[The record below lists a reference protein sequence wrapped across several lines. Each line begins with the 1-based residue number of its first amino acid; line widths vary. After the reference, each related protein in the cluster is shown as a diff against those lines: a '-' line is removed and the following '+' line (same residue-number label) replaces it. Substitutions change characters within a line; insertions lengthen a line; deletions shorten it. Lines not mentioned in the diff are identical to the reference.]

1 MESAAL
7 RASHRLGPGQKGVL
21 IRNVAPTSPAAGVL
35 AAGDIVMRF
44 DGMQVACDGTVP
56 FRCGPTLLRT
66 TALSHALGPRL
77 SAGAAARR
85 TGERISFHYLISQK
99 YTGDQAGCPTL
110 NLTLPLS
117 SACRSRDEHTA
128 RVGGTARRAR
138 AGAQVRLDVLRD
150 GRTLEL
156 DVRLASPDALV
167 PLHLGG
173 QGPSFLIIA
182 GAAAPR
188 ARPPRRLS
196 RPASVTATDAMD
208 DGSSHPIA
216 CTRIALMSAHQA
228 GAPHSRSLCPRC
240 TVRRMSIWRLLVCRM
255 VSRRAGR
262 NADPVPWAVW

>member
-110 NLTLPLS
+110 NG
-117 SACRSRDEHTA
+117 EA
-128 RVGGTARRAR
+128 RPGGR
-138 AGAQVRLDVLRD
+138 AGAA
-150 GRTLEL
+150 GRAAGRAHAGAGRAAR
-156 DVRLASPDALV
+156 VAGR
-167 PLHLGG
+167 
-173 QGPSFLIIA
+173 A
-182 GAAAPR
+182 GAAAPGRPGPLVPDHRRCGR
-188 ARPPRRLS
+188 AARAPPA
-196 RPASVTATDAMD
+196 AS
-208 DGSSHPIA
+208 
-216 CTRIALMSAHQA
+216 L
-228 GAPHSRSLCPRC
+228 APRFRHCH
-240 TVRRMSIWRLLVCRM
+240 
-255 VSRRAGR
+255 
-262 NADPVPWAVW
+262 